1 MLAAFGE
8 GDDETKKKRS
18 SFLLLFFFVSLLLVD
33 GVDDITVGAVSLPDF
48 VSIDGGK
55 LSI

>member
-1 MLAAFGE
+1 VLAAFGE